1 MEDLTMNNNDKPVVQ
16 EVKKITAL
24 DVIYKILPF
33 ASILLLIG
41 LWIRVSTLHPELF
54 PSPAVTYERSV
65 TLLEYPIMRVSFP
78 AHIAASLQRVVIAL
92 VFAWTI
98 GIAFGVL
105 IGWNR
110 KMDAF
115 FGAIFSFIRPIPP
128 IAWLPLITI
137 ALGTGEFPKVLI
149 VFIGAVMP
157 VVVNTHDGLKNVQKL
172 YLEVG
177 EVFNANKRQMLL
189 EIAIPASYP
198 QIFAGIRTSTS
209 TAWMVVLAAEM
220 LGANKGVGFL
230 VVRGME
236 GNDLPL
242 VLVAMI
248 TIGVIGALLAVITG
262 FIERRL
268 CPWDR
273 KK

>member
-1 MEDLTMNNNDKPVVQ
+1 MSNEVKPTVE

-33 ASILLLIG
+33 VSIALLFA
-41 LWIRVSTLHPELF
+41 LWYWVSYRSPDLF
-54 PSPAVTYERSV
+54 PSPAAAWERFI
-65 TLLEYPIMRVSFP
+65 TLLEKPIMRVSFP
-78 AHIAASLQRVVIAL
+78 AHIGASLRRVLIAL
-92 VFAWTI
+92 AFAWSI
-98 GIAFGVL
+98 GISFGVL
-105 IGWNR
+105 IGWNQ

-115 FGAIFSFIRPIPP
+115 FGSIFSFIRPIPP
-128 IAWLPLITI
+128 IAWIPLITI
-137 ALGTGEFPKVLI
+137 CFGVSEFSKVLI

-157 VVVNTHDGLKNVQKL
+157 VVVNTHDGLKKVEKL
-172 YLEVG
+172 YLDVG
-177 EVFNANKRQMLL
+177 EMFHANLRQMLT
-189 EIAIPASYP
+189 EIAIPAAYP
-198 QIFAGIRTSTS
+198 AIFAGIRTSTS
-209 TAWMVVLAAEM
+209 TAWMVVLTAEM

-262 FIERRL
+262 FLERRL
-268 CPWDR
+268 CPWES

>member
-1 MEDLTMNNNDKPVVQ
+1 MPISARCSLKS
-16 EVKKITAL
+16 
-24 DVIYKILPF
+24 PF
-33 ASILLLIG
+33 QHLI
-41 LWIRVSTLHPELF
+41 R
-54 PSPAVTYERSV
+54 
-65 TLLEYPIMRVSFP
+65 
-78 AHIAASLQRVVIAL
+78 
-92 VFAWTI
+92 
-98 GIAFGVL
+98 
-105 IGWNR
+105 
-110 KMDAF
+110 
-115 FGAIFSFIRPIPP
+115 
-128 IAWLPLITI
+128 
-137 ALGTGEFPKVLI
+137 
-149 VFIGAVMP
+149 
-157 VVVNTHDGLKNVQKL
+157 
-172 YLEVG
+172 
-177 EVFNANKRQMLL
+177 
-189 EIAIPASYP
+189 

-248 TIGVIGALLAVITG
+248 TIGVIGALLAIITG